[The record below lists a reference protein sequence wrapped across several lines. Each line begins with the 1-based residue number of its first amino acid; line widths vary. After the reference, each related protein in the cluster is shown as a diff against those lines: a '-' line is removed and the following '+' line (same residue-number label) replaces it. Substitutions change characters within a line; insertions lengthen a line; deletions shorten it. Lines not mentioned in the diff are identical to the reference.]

1 MILQTDGQR
10 FKGRRGT
17 WYMIDMDY
25 VHGSRY
31 YLYES
36 EIWGDEAAALVVNA
50 EGRVMCETFDGLHTA
65 VEEELEY
72 RCELAEEK
80 RAADYD

>member
-1 MILQTDGQR
+1 MILQTDAQK

-25 VHGSRY
+25 IHGSRY

-36 EIWGDEAAALVVNA
+36 EIWGDDAAHLVIND
-50 EGRVMCETFDGLHTA
+50 EGRVMCETFDDLHTA
-65 VEEELEY
+65 VEEDLEY
-72 RCELAEEK
+72 RRELAKE
-80 RAADYD
+80 RGGCMA

>member
-1 MILQTDGQR
+1 MILQTDAQK

-25 VHGSRY
+25 IHGSRY

-36 EIWGDEAAALVVNA
+36 EIWGDDAAP
-50 EGRVMCETFDGLHTA
+50 M
-65 VEEELEY
+65 
-72 RCELAEEK
+72 
-80 RAADYD
+80 AADSQSTISITSFLF